1 MDGSPPERLLVR
13 DWDFGSSSIFWGGVM
28 GNVVGGLVAGL
39 GRAPGSIGSV
49 GLGGKCTIVKA
60 LALYPWKLG
69 ASDSL

>member
-1 MDGSPPERLLVR
+1 
-13 DWDFGSSSIFWGGVM
+13 M

-39 GRAPGSIGSV
+39 GRAPGSIGSGGV
-49 GLGGKCTIVKA
+49 GGKCTIVKA